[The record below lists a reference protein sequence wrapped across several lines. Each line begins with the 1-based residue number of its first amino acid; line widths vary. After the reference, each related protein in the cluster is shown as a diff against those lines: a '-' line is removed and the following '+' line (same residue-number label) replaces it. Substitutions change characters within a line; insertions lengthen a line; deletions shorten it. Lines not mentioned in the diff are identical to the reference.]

1 MRILYVTTVGGM
13 MNFFKSFIY
22 RLIKEG
28 HTVDIACN
36 HTDAVPKLYRELGC
50 RIYSISC
57 TRNPVCTGTVKA
69 VYDIKRIVKHQGYDI
84 VHCHSPIASMCTRI
98 ACMGERKKGLKVVYT
113 AHGFHFYNGAPLKN
127 WLIYYPI
134 EKILSRFTDVLI
146 TINKED
152 YYRAAEKMNAKR
164 TLYVPGVG
172 IDTKRFATVKVNK
185 AKKKREI
192 GVPVRAP
199 LLLSIGELNEN
210 KNHKTVIYAL
220 ARMENKNIHYAV
232 AGTGELRD
240 ELISLARSIG
250 VEDRVHL
257 LGFRTDIAELCK
269 VSDYYIHPSFREGLP
284 VSIME
289 AMATGLPVLVSDTR
303 GCTELAKGEGA
314 LLFDP
319 YNITE
324 CQSSISKITKMDK
337 EKMGDYNMKRIIPY
351 SVENINS
358 QMIDIYRGNYDG
370 KYGYKA

>member
-22 RLIKEG
+22 RLVKEG
-28 HTVDIACN
+28 NTVDIACN
-36 HTDAVPKLYRELGC
+36 YTDAVPQLYSELGC
-50 RIYSISC
+50 RVYPISC
-57 TRNPVCTGTVKA
+57 TRNPFCMGTIRA
-69 VYDIKRIVKHQGYDI
+69 VGDIKRIVELYGYDI
-84 VHCHSPIASMCTRI
+84 VHCHSPIASMCTRL
-98 ACMGERKKGLKVVYT
+98 ACMGARKKGLRVVYT
-113 AHGFHFYNGAPLKN
+113 AHGFHFYKGAPLRN

-134 EKILSRFTDVLI
+134 EKLLSRVTDVLI
-146 TINKED
+146 TVNKED
-152 YYRAAEKMNAKR
+152 YIRATEKMKAKKV
-164 TLYVPGVG
+164 LYVPGVG
-172 IDTKRFATVKVNK
+172 IDTKRYATVKVNK

-220 ARMENKNIHYAV
+220 ARMENKSIHYAI
-232 AGTGELRD
+232 AGRGELKNQ
-240 ELISLARSIG
+240 LISLAESIG
-250 VEDRVHL
+250 VGDRVHL

-319 YNITE
+319 HNISE
-324 CQSSISKITKMDK
+324 CQSSISEITKMDT

-358 QMIDIYRGNYDG
+358 QMINIYRGNYD
-370 KYGYKA
+370 